1 MKKRMIMIIA
11 VFLCVLLLVVGVP
24 VIINECYKTGGYI
37 TLWNAADVL
46 TYYGTILGAIVSVAV
61 LAGTIRFTRKQ
72 ILHDQYVKG
81 QSEKWQKVDTILT
94 QAINAIEPI
103 QITQILYADVGY
115 EHVGETI
122 NQVQRYMINAKMS
135 LDALKC
141 YIDSTEEARV
151 GTLIQQILL
160 CINEVEPLNN
170 QMVQQLSFIRNNKM
184 YDNYKKC
191 LRLALQSP
199 GIVDEQTIQRCRDYL
214 KENPYIPPDDIL
226 KEIGEIG
233 LKLMNVHNTK
243 YQELLVKKRET
254 FREIERKNAEQANK
268 MLSWFSGRGQ

>member
-1 MKKRMIMIIA
+1 MKKRMIIIIA
-11 VFLCVLLLVVGVP
+11 VLVCVLLLVVGIP

-46 TYYGTILGAIVSVAV
+46 AYYGAILGAIVSVAV

-103 QITQILYADVGY
+103 QITQIVYSDVGY

-135 LDALKC
+135 LDTLKC

-151 GTLIQQILL
+151 GTLIQQTLL

-184 YDNYKKC
+184 YDNYKEC

-199 GIVDEQTIQRCRDYL
+199 SIVDEQTIQRCRDYL

-233 LKLMNVHNTK
+233 LKLMNVHNTT

-254 FREIERKNAEQANK
+254 FKEIERKNAEQANK
-268 MLSWFSGRGQ
+268 MLSWFSGREQ

>member
-1 MKKRMIMIIA
+1 MKKMIIIIA
-11 VFLCVLLLVVGVP
+11 VLPCVLLLVVGVP
-24 VIINECYKTGGYI
+24 IIINECYKIGGYI
-37 TLWNAADVL
+37 TLWGAADVL
-46 TYYGTILGAIVSVAV
+46 AYYGTILGAIVSVAV

-81 QSEKWQKVDTILT
+81 QSEKWEKVDTILT

-103 QITQILYADVGY
+103 QITQIVYADIGY
-115 EHVGETI
+115 EHTGETI
-122 NQVQRYMINAKMS
+122 NQLNRYMRNAKMS

-160 CINEVEPLNN
+160 CMNEVEPLNN
-170 QMVQQLSFIRNNKM
+170 QMVQQLSLIRENKM
-184 YDNYKKC
+184 HENYKEC

-199 GIVDEQTIQRCRDYL
+199 GIVDEQTIQSYRDYL
-214 KENPYIPPDDIL
+214 EKNPYIPPDDIL

-233 LKLMNVHNTK
+233 LKLMNVHNTT

-254 FREIERKNAEQANK
+254 FKEIERKNAEQANK
-268 MLSWFSGRGQ
+268 MLSWFSGREQ

>member
-1 MKKRMIMIIA
+1 MKKRMIIIIA
-11 VFLCVLLLVVGVP
+11 VLLCVLLLVVGVP
-24 VIINECYKTGGYI
+24 IVINECYKAGGYM
-37 TLWNAADVL
+37 TLWNAADAL
-46 TYYGTILGAIVSVAV
+46 AYYGTILGAMVSVAV

-81 QSEKWQKVDTILT
+81 QSEKWEKVDTILT

-103 QITQILYADVGY
+103 QITQIVYADIGY
-115 EHVGETI
+115 EHTGETI
-122 NQVQRYMINAKMS
+122 NQLQRYMINAKMS

-151 GTLIQQILL
+151 GALIQQILL

-170 QMVQQLSFIRNNKM
+170 QMVQQLSLIRKNKM
-184 YDNYKKC
+184 HDNYKEC
-191 LRLALQSP
+191 LRLALLSP
-199 GIVDEQTIQRCRDYL
+199 SVVDEQTIQSYRDYL
-214 KENPYIPPDDIL
+214 EKNPYIPPDDIT

-233 LKLMNVHNTK
+233 LKLMNMHNTI

-268 MLSWFSGRGQ
+268 ILRWFSGREQ